1 MILFSQSYRFLKS
14 MTVKMNTMMTP
25 ADIINTI
32 AGYPML
38 VRLPSLPMVVPK
50 RVDWDAEVG
59 KYNKMLTK

>member
-1 MILFSQSYRFLKS
+1 

-38 VRLPSLPMVVPK
+38 VRLPSLSMVVPK
-50 RVDWDAEVG
+50 RVDRDAEVG
-59 KYNKMLTK
+59 KI